1 MIEDAVTGIRSS
13 MWATVCGGLV
23 IVALVPGPVLA
34 RQGTGTGTG
43 DETRVAP
50 EARPADETEERWW
63 TPLLESVRWL
73 QARGIHPEAGVIV
86 AGSGLSAGAA
96 YRPPR
101 IGRSRWGAEADA
113 LWSVRGYE
121 RLRLRAGWI
130 EDLRNRFEL
139 KPADATIASQFNDV
153 SARDPGVSIYLDAQ
167 RRDYPQVNFYG
178 VGPDVSLEAK
188 SDYRLSGTTVDVVV
202 QWQRNEHL
210 GVSGRVGVL
219 DFDIGRGSNDGVPD
233 LQDQFDPTTIPG
245 ALTSPRYTTAGVA
258 AVRDT
263 RDVPALPSSGTFLG
277 VSVWR
282 FAGTP
287 RFTRFTLDG
296 RAFVAPVDERSVL
309 AARLLIGVDLV
320 PDRATVP
327 FFLQRYLGGSETLRG
342 YPSYRLRDAALLHL
356 SLEYRWRAFRR
367 LEIAPFVDVGGVGP
381 SLADLRARTFDVTPG
396 IGFRL
401 RTDKRPLFRLD
412 IARRTDGYR
421 LSFSLSQPF

>member
-1 MIEDAVTGIRSS
+1 
-13 MWATVCGGLV
+13 
-23 IVALVPGPVLA
+23 
-34 RQGTGTGTG
+34 
-43 DETRVAP
+43 
-50 EARPADETEERWW
+50 
-63 TPLLESVRWL
+63 
-73 QARGIHPEAGVIV
+73 
-86 AGSGLSAGAA
+86 
-96 YRPPR
+96 
-101 IGRSRWGAEADA
+101 
-113 LWSVRGYE
+113 
-121 RLRLRAGWI
+121 
-130 EDLRNRFEL
+130 
-139 KPADATIASQFNDV
+139 
-153 SARDPGVSIYLDAQ
+153 
-167 RRDYPQVNFYG
+167 
-178 VGPDVSLEAK
+178 VSLEAK

-296 RAFVAPVDERSVL
+296 RAFVAPVDKRSVL